1 MRNTPGSVVFAANY
15 SHLFNLFGEA
25 DGKNQPRREI
35 KWVPQSL
42 EVYGKSKSHNPRDT
56 MEVTGFILGIVRLEE
71 KKKLDK
77 SISYYII

>member
-42 EVYGKSKSHNPRDT
+42 GKVKEPQPEGHHGGNGVHFGNCPFRRRKK
-56 MEVTGFILGIVRLEE
+56 TGQ
-71 KKKLDK
+71 K
-77 SISYYII
+77 Y